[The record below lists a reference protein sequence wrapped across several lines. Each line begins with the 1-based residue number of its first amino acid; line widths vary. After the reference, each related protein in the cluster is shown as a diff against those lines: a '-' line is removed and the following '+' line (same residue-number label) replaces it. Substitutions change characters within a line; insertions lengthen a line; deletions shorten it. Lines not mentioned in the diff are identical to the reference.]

1 MHKLTIQPSDVIK
14 REKVLF
20 NFFILSSI
28 TVTLYLVGKAIR
40 HSDIALFWP
49 LNAVIVGLFIRH
61 KALRYKKYA
70 AVVLAAMLLS
80 SFATGERG
88 VYSILVDFS
97 DVLFMLIMYWL
108 IIREEKADEDNLK
121 ITIFRIY
128 SYCFISA
135 LLCSALGSYIY
146 SCGIHAEFWQ
156 IYPVWFSE
164 EFTTSVLILPFTL
177 LCQKKEFFSP
187 LTLRR
192 LVPVG
197 MLMASLLVSILSGV
211 TGSMG
216 TLAMI
221 LPALIWC
228 ALNYSLST
236 TCLLT
241 LCSGMVEMM
250 LIDRHAIES
259 NMTSFLP
266 MIIST
271 RLGIASIA
279 ISPVIVAVS
288 VEAVNKMVKQLS
300 RQVRYDY
307 LTRVHSRFGLYEHL
321 RELEVTDN
329 ETSLN
334 VLVLD
339 IDHFKKINDT
349 WGHDCGDNVLMTF
362 ARRVKNT
369 VADRGVIARLGGEE
383 FAVVMTGKPGED
395 GYRLAEDIRQAI
407 EEMNIA
413 WQSANLSLTV
423 SIGLSYGQVMRWNI
437 VDSFDRLL
445 SEADSY
451 LYQSKK
457 TGRNRISAS
466 PLINNNV
473 TGS

>member
-108 IIREEKADEDNLK
+108 IIREEKVDEDNLK

-128 SYCFISA
+128 SYCFIPA
-135 LLCSALGSYIY
+135 LLCSALGSYIF
-146 SCGIHAEFWQ
+146 SCDIHADFWQ

>member
-1 MHKLTIQPSDVIK
+1 MHKLTIQPSDAFK
-14 REKVLF
+14 REKVLL
-20 NFFILSSI
+20 NFFILSSV

-61 KALRYKKYA
+61 KTLRHIKYA
-70 AVVLAAMLLS
+70 AVVVVAMLLTS
-80 SFATGERG
+80 LTTGDRG
-88 VYSILVDFS
+88 VYSIVLDFS
-97 DVLFMLIMYWL
+97 NVLFMLIMYWL
-108 IIREEKADEDNLK
+108 IIREEKSDEDNLK

-128 SYCFISA
+128 SYCFITA
-135 LLCSALGSYIY
+135 LFCSALGSYVFAG
-146 SCGIHAEFWQ
+146 GIHADFWK

-177 LCQKKEFFSP
+177 LCQKKEIFSAF
-187 LTLRR
+187 TLRQ
-192 LVPVG
+192 LVPFG
-197 MLMASLLVSILSGV
+197 MLMASLLVSVLSGV

-216 TLAMI
+216 TLSMI

-241 LCSGMVEMM
+241 LLAGMVEMM
-250 LIDRHAIES
+250 MVDQHAIES
-259 NMTSFLP
+259 NLDAYLP
-266 MIIST
+266 MVIST

-288 VEAVNKMVKQLS
+288 VEAINKLVKQLS

-321 RELEVTDN
+321 RELKATEN

-339 IDHFKKINDT
+339 IDHFKNINDT
-349 WGHDCGDNVLMTF
+349 WGHDCGDNVLTTF
-362 ARRVKNT
+362 ARRVKNI

-383 FAVVMTGKPGED
+383 FAVVMTGKPGEE
-395 GYRLAEDIRQAI
+395 GYRLAEDIRQAV
-407 EEMNIA
+407 EEMDIA

-423 SIGLSYGQVMRWNI
+423 SIGLSYGRVMRWNI
-437 VDSFDRLL
+437 IDSFDRLL

-451 LYQSKK
+451 LYRSKK
-457 TGRNRISAS
+457 AGRNRISAS
-466 PLINNNV
+466 LAITNIV
-473 TGS
+473 TG

>member
-1 MHKLTIQPSDVIK
+1 MK

-20 NFFILSSI
+20 NFFMLSSI

-108 IIREEKADEDNLK
+108 IIREEKADEYNLK

-135 LLCSALGSYIY
+135 LICSVLGSYIF
-146 SCGIHAEFWQ
+146 SCDIHADFWQ

-177 LCQKKEFFSP
+177 LCQKKEFFSA
-187 LTLRR
+187 LNLRR

-383 FAVVMTGKPGED
+383 FAVVMTGKAGED

-466 PLINNNV
+466 PLI
-473 TGS
+473 TLLPAHSRE

>member
-20 NFFILSSI
+20 NFFMLSSI

-108 IIREEKADEDNLK
+108 IIREEKVDEDNLK

-128 SYCFISA
+128 SYCFIPA
-135 LLCSALGSYIY
+135 LLCSALGSYIF
-146 SCGIHAEFWQ
+146 SCDIHADFWQ

-177 LCQKKEFFSP
+177 LCQKKEFFSA

-466 PLINNNV
+466 PLINNIV